1 MNQSWLQ
8 AKTLS
13 SPERVILSVH
23 IRNQLSGETMKQLLM
38 LIMDGRKIRTME
50 KLLPASVCMK
60 FTKAQEYQTFQS
72 LPTS

>member
-23 IRNQLSGETMKQLLM
+23 IRNQLSCETIQQLLM
-38 LIMDGRKIRTME
+38 LSMSWLKIRTIANDSCRLRE
-50 KLLPASVCMK
+50 H
-60 FTKAQEYQTFQS
+60 
-72 LPTS
+72 